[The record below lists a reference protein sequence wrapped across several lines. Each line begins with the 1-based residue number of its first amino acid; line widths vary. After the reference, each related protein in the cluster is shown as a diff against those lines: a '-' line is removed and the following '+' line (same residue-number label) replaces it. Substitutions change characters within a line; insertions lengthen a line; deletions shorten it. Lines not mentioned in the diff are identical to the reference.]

1 LPATYVCLSYRLVNI
16 IYIVASNVT
25 YECARPIARR
35 TSLIC
40 RYLLSAYFDD
50 GSPLGSQRNT
60 ACRID
65 LIAQVWA
72 VLSGAAT
79 PAQQIQ
85 AMASAKRCLMDDEAS
100 LVRLLDPP
108 FTNGAP
114 DAGYIQAYPPGVREN
129 GGQYSHAAVWA
140 LMAQAALGDADGAY
154 RTFTWLSP
162 AHRSCASRQ
171 GLAYGLEPYVMAGDT
186 YTQPPYIGRG
196 GWSWYT
202 GSASWMH
209 RAAIESICGLHV
221 RGGHVCLTPRLP
233 SHWQRVTLTLRR
245 EGRAH
250 VFIVC
255 ASWAERDIQQ
265 ALAQDAQAL
274 AEGQWHQL
282 GGAAAGDSSHL
293 VISSGTAQMPP
304 M

>member
-1 LPATYVCLSYRLVNI
+1 
-16 IYIVASNVT
+16 
-25 YECARPIARR
+25 
-35 TSLIC
+35 
-40 RYLLSAYFDD
+40 
-50 GSPLGSQRNT
+50 
-60 ACRID
+60 
-65 LIAQVWA
+65 
-72 VLSGAAT
+72 
-79 PAQQIQ
+79 
-85 AMASAKRCLMDDEAS
+85 
-100 LVRLLDPP
+100 
-108 FTNGAP
+108 
-114 DAGYIQAYPPGVREN
+114 
-129 GGQYSHAAVWA
+129 
-140 LMAQAALGDADGAY
+140 
-154 RTFTWLSP
+154 
-162 AHRSCASRQ
+162 
-171 GLAYGLEPYVMAGDT
+171 MAGDT

-221 RGGHVCLTPRLP
+221 RGDHVCLSPRLP
-233 SHWQRVTLTLRR
+233 SHWQRVTLTLRQQGS
-245 EGRAH
+245 EH

-265 ALAQDAQAL
+265 ALAQGAQAL